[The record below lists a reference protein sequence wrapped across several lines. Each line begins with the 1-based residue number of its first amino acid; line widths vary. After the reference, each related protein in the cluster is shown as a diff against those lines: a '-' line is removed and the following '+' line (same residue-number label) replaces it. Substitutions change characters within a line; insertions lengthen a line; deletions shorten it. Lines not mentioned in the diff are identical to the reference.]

1 MGDSEGG
8 DPNNNENELMQIV
21 FLGKLFMQIESK
33 PRNQSEL
40 VVSAASH
47 I

>member
-8 DPNNNENELMQIV
+8 VPNNNENELMQIV
-21 FLGKLFMQIESK
+21 FLGKLFMQIDSK
-33 PRNQSEL
+33 TRNQREL